1 MAAAHA
7 NEALKAQP
15 SQKPADAV
23 QEVVIYFAGDSGDGI
38 QAIGGQF
45 GHTCVRMGN
54 DIVTFPDFP
63 AEIRAPAGTRAGV
76 SGYQLRFGNTE
87 VLTPGDGY
95 DALVAFNPAAL
106 LTRLKGLKT
115 NGILIVNTDKF
126 SANDLNKAHCKSNP
140 LEDGSLDRYQVYK
153 VDLTKL
159 TRAAVFSSP
168 LPAPLSPRE
177 GDRCQNFFALG
188 MVCWLYQRSLEPT
201 EQYIRAKFSKI
212 KGQPSP
218 QVVEANLRAL
228 KAGWTYCESTDT
240 FASSF
245 TIAAAKLPPG
255 LYRHVTGNQAT
266 AMGIVAAGQKAGL
279 PVFYGS
285 YPITPA
291 SDILHQLAKYKNMG
305 VTTVQAEDE
314 IAAACMAIGAAYSG
328 ALAFTATSGP
338 GLDLKQEAIS
348 LAISTEMPMVIIDV
362 QRGGPSTGL
371 PTKTEQADLFAA
383 MYGRHGE
390 SPVPVLA
397 ASQPADCFAC
407 VYEAARIAVKYRTP
421 VIFLSDGYLANGA
434 EPWLIPAARDLP
446 PLAALQLAESNGT
459 RAFSRDPDTLAR
471 PWVRIGTPGLEY
483 RVGGIEKDQA
493 SGNISYDPDNH
504 EAMSRMRKT
513 KIERITREI
522 PPTAIDGPASGDLL
536 VIGWGSTFGSIKSA
550 VERKRREGKS
560 LSHVHLR
567 YLNPLPADLGAILGR
582 FKKVLVPEMNLGQL
596 CDILRARYVIP
607 AIPLS
612 KVKGQPFTI
621 TEIADAIDGTLKGK

>member
-1 MAAAHA
+1 MAAATNA
-7 NEALKAQP
+7 DLSVQP

-23 QEVVIYFAGDSGDGI
+23 PEVVIYFAGDSGDGI

-76 SGYQLRFGNTE
+76 SGYQLRFGSGE

-126 SANDLNKAHCKSNP
+126 AANDLNKAHCKSNP
-140 LEDGSLDRYQVYK
+140 LDDGSLDRYQLFK

-159 TRAAVFSSP
+159 TRAAVFESP

-201 EQYIRAKFSKI
+201 VQFIKAKFGKR
-212 KGQPSP
+212 PE
-218 QVVEANLRAL
+218 VAEANRRAL
-228 KAGWTYCESTDT
+228 LAGWVYCENTET

-245 TIAAAKLPPG
+245 TIAPAKLPPG

-279 PVFYGS
+279 PVCFGS

-291 SDILHQLAKYKNMG
+291 SDILHQLSRYKHLG

-314 IAAACMAIGAAYSG
+314 IAAACIAIGAAYAG

-348 LAISTEMPMVIIDV
+348 LAISTEMPLVIIDV

-383 MYGRHGE
+383 LYGRHGE
-390 SPVPVLA
+390 SPLPVLA
-397 ASQPADCFAC
+397 ARQPSDCFTC
-407 VYEAARIAVKYRTP
+407 VYEAARLAVKYRTP

-434 EPWLIPAARDLP
+434 EPWLIPVAKDLP
-446 PLAALQLAESNGT
+446 PITASQLVEANGS
-459 RAFSRDPDTLAR
+459 RAFTRDPDTLAR
-471 PWVRIGTPGLEY
+471 PWVRLGTPGLEY

-504 EAMSRMRKT
+504 EAMSRLRRA
-513 KIERITREI
+513 KIERITREM

-536 VIGWGSTFGSIKSA
+536 VIGWGSTYGSIRSA
-550 VERKRREGKS
+550 VERKRREGRAIG
-560 LSHVHLR
+560 HVHLR

-596 CDILRARYVIP
+596 ADLLRARYVIP

-621 TEIADAIDGTLKGK
+621 TEIADAIDTVLKGK

>member
-1 MAAAHA
+1 MPATNVDLQA
-7 NEALKAQP
+7 P
-15 SQKPADAV
+15 PTQKPRDALP
-23 QEVVIYFAGDSGDGI
+23 EVVVYFAGDSGDGI

-76 SGYQLRFGNTE
+76 SGYQLRFGSSE

-106 LTRLKGLKT
+106 LTRIKGLKS

-126 SANDLNKAHCKSNP
+126 ATKDLNTAHCKTNP

-159 TRAAVFSSP
+159 TRLAVFSSP
-168 LPAPLSPRE
+168 LPAPVSSRE

-201 EQYIRAKFSKI
+201 IDYIKSKFAKI
-212 KGQPSP
+212 KGKATPEI
-218 QVVEANLRAL
+218 VEANLRAL
-228 KAGWTYCESTDT
+228 RAGYAYCENTDT

-245 TIAAAKLPPG
+245 TVAPAKLPPG

-279 PVFYGS
+279 PVFFGS

-291 SDILHQLAKYKNMG
+291 SDILHQLSRYKHLG

-314 IAAACMAIGAAYSG
+314 IAAACMAIGAAFSG
-328 ALAFTATSGP
+328 ALSFTATSGP

-348 LAISTEMPMVIIDV
+348 LAISAEMPVVIVDV

-383 MYGRHGE
+383 IFGRHGE
-390 SPVPVLA
+390 SPLPVIA
-397 ASQPADCFAC
+397 ASQPSDCFHC

-434 EPWLIPAARDLP
+434 EPWLIPAAKDLAP
-446 PLAALQLAESNGT
+446 INAAQLVEANGS
-459 RAFSRDPDTLAR
+459 RAFTRDPDTLAR
-471 PWVRIGTPGLEY
+471 PWVRLGTPGLEY
-483 RVGGIEKDQA
+483 RVGGIEKDQG

-504 EAMSRMRKT
+504 EAMSRMRRA
-513 KIERITREI
+513 KIDRITRDL
-522 PPTAIDGPASGDLL
+522 PPIAIDGPASGELL
-536 VIGWGSTFGSIKSA
+536 VIGWGSTYGSIKSA
-550 VERKRREGKS
+550 VDRKRREGKS
-560 LSHVHLR
+560 VSHVHLR
-567 YLNPLPADLGAILGR
+567 HLSPLPADLGAVLSR

-596 CDILRARYVIP
+596 CDLLRARFVIP

-621 TEIADAIDGTLKGK
+621 TEIADAIENTLKGK

>member
-1 MAAAHA
+1 MAAT
-7 NEALKAQP
+7 NVDVQSKP
-15 SQKPADAV
+15 SHKPVDTV
-23 QEVVIYFAGDSGDGI
+23 PEVVIYFAGDSGDGI

-76 SGYQLRFGNTE
+76 SGYQLRFGSNE

-106 LTRLKGLKT
+106 LTRLKGLKS

-159 TRAAVFSSP
+159 TRAAVFESP

-188 MVCWLYQRSLEPT
+188 MVCWLYQRSLGPT
-201 EQYIRAKFSKI
+201 EQFIKAKFGKR
-212 KGQPSP
+212 PE
-218 QVVEANLRAL
+218 VAEANRRAL
-228 KAGWTYCESTDT
+228 VAGWSYCENADV
-240 FASSF
+240 FHSSF
-245 TIAAAKLPPG
+245 TIAPAKLPPG
-255 LYRHVTGNQAT
+255 VYRHVTGNQAT

-291 SDILHQLAKYKNMG
+291 SDILHQLARYKHLG

-314 IAAACMAIGAAYSG
+314 IAAACMAIGASFGG

-348 LAISTEMPMVIIDV
+348 LAISAELPMVIVDV

-383 MYGRHGE
+383 MFGRHGE
-390 SPVPVLA
+390 SPLPVLA
-397 ASQPADCFAC
+397 ATQPSDCFAC
-407 VYEAARIAVKYRTP
+407 VYEAARLAVKFRTP

-434 EPWLIPAARDLP
+434 EPWLIPQAKDLP
-446 PLAALQLAESNGT
+446 PIHAAQLAEANGS
-459 RAFSRDPDTLAR
+459 RAFTRDPETLAR
-471 PWVRIGTPGLEY
+471 PWVRLGTPGLEY
-483 RVGGIEKDQA
+483 RVGGIEKDQG

-504 EAMSRMRKT
+504 EAMSRLRRAKVDA
-513 KIERITREI
+513 IGREI
-522 PPTAIDGPASGDLL
+522 PPTAIDGPNSGDLL
-536 VIGWGSTFGSIKSA
+536 VIGWGSTFGSIRSA
-550 VERKRREGKS
+550 VERKRREGRS
-560 LSHVHLR
+560 VAHVHLR
-567 YLNPLPADLGAILGR
+567 YLNPLPPDLGAILGR

-596 CDILRARYVIP
+596 CDILRARFVIP
-607 AIPLS
+607 AIALS

-621 TEIADAIDGTLKGK
+621 TEIADAIESTLKGK